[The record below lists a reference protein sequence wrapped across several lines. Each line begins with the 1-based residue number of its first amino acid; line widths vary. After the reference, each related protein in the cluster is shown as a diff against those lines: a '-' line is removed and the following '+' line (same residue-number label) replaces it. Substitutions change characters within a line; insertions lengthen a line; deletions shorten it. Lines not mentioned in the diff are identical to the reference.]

1 MKIIDAHIH
10 LDAYESSQR
19 EEIINS
25 LIESDIESL
34 ITVSMNL
41 DSCKENLKYKL
52 QLNKI
57 FPAFGF
63 HPEQNI
69 PPKEELYNLFNWIRE
84 NNNEMIAI
92 GEVGLPYYK
101 NQEQALDYAPYID
114 LLEKFIKLAKELNKP
129 IILHAVYQ
137 DADIACELLE
147 KYSFKKAHF
156 HWFKGD
162 KKTIERM
169 IKNGYYVSI
178 TPDVLY
184 ENEIIDIVND
194 YPLNLLMI
202 ETDGPWPFEG
212 PFEGAWTHPKFMHKS
227 VEKIAE
233 IKQLDVINVYQKL
246 YENTKNFYG
255 I

>member
-1 MKIIDAHIH
+1 MEIIDSHIH

-25 LIESDIESL
+25 LIEKEIESL

-41 DSCKENLKYKL
+41 VSCKENLRYKL
-52 QLNKI
+52 ENKSI

-69 PPKEELYNLFNWIRE
+69 PPIEELNNLFNWIRE
-84 NNNEMIAI
+84 NKNHMVAI

-101 NQEQALDYAPYID
+101 NQEQALDYTPYID
-114 LLEKFIKLAKELNKP
+114 LLESFIKLANELNKP

-137 DADIACELLE
+137 DAEIACHLLE
-147 KYSFKKAHF
+147 KYSVKKAHF
-156 HWFKGD
+156 HWFKGN

-169 IKNGYYVSI
+169 MKNGYYVSI
-178 TPDVLY
+178 TSDVLY
-184 ENEIIDIVND
+184 ESEIIDLVKD

-212 PFEGAWTHPKFMHKS
+212 PFEGVWTHPKFMHKS
-227 VEKIAE
+227 VKKIAE
-233 IKQLDVINVYQKL
+233 IKQLDVKDVYEKL
-246 YENTKNFYG
+246 YENTKNFYE